1 MEGGGSDDIADFI
14 MRYIESVAQL
24 EALLLLRS
32 NPEVRWDVSALSRR
46 LYIPDAQ
53 AAEVLKALVGNRLV
67 HDEGGSFRYAAS
79 SEMANMVDR
88 LAEAY
93 SRELIPI
100 TNLIH
105 TKNRRIRQFAD
116 AFKFR
121 RDP

>member
-14 MRYIESVAQL
+14 NRFIESVAQL

-32 NPEVRWDVSALSRR
+32 DPSVSWDVSALSRR
-46 LYIPDAQ
+46 LYIQDNE
-53 AAEVLKALVGNRLV
+53 AAEVLKALVASGLV
-67 HDEGGSFRYAAS
+67 QDNGGSYRYAARP
-79 SEMANMVDR
+79 ELAIMVDR

-93 SRELIPI
+93 SRELIKI

-105 TKNRRIRQFAD
+105 TRNRRIRQFAD

-121 RDP
+121 KDS